1 MSRLKSIVAEGAGE
15 ACVLG
20 GVGRGARAGATLTDA
35 ASRAPIETPARATLA
50 FAPVWQRLQNSESF
64 MSRDSSRSPSLHR
77 NIRRSTLRFKG
88 VVKIQTVAAGD
99 YPMHEVTFA
108 LQLNTL

>member
-1 MSRLKSIVAEGAGE
+1 MSRE
-15 ACVLG
+15 
-20 GVGRGARAGATLTDA
+20 
-35 ASRAPIETPARATLA
+35 
-50 FAPVWQRLQNSESF
+50 
-64 MSRDSSRSPSLHR
+64 SSRSPSPHR